1 MRLKEFHELEMI
13 EEKRRTYVA
22 PLSEP
27 IITDE
32 PELLAASA
40 FSEGDLGQL
49 GTGSGMADPSSGL

>member
-1 MRLKEFHELEMI
+1 MEHRKKEY
-13 EEKRRTYVA
+13 RA

-27 IITDE
+27 LMTDE
-32 PELLAASA
+32 PALLAASA